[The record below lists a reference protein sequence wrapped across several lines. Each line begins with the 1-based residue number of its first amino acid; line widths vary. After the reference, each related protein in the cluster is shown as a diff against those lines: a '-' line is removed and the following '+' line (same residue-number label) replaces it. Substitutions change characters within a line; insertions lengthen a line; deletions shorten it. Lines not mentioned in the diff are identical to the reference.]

1 MQQLSNFKCC
11 STFESL
17 FKKVRR
23 SSSCKGPGDYG
34 TLQFK
39 THIRRFEDV
48 LPQRISLD
56 ADKTYPS
63 QAKAC
68 L

>member
-1 MQQLSNFKCC
+1 M
-11 STFESL
+11 
-17 FKKVRR
+17 RP
-23 SSSCKGPGDYG
+23 SSCKGPGDYG

-48 LPQRISLD
+48 LPQRIPLD